1 MKEKLKIAPEM
12 NRKLSIT
19 PSIVV
24 SSELS
29 PAVAPKQITNVDIEK
44 DGNLLCPKYRSFNF
58 TLSEKKTNM
67 ISF

>member
-1 MKEKLKIAPEM
+1 M
-12 NRKLSIT
+12 NRKSSIT

-29 PAVAPKQITNVDIEK
+29 PPVAPKQITNIDIEK

-58 TLSEKKTNM
+58 ALSQKKTKM
-67 ISF
+67 IAF